1 MPELIDRIVATVDN
15 HTILWSELNYRLRFE
30 AEQRGLSVFVESEQI
45 EALRRDILDAM
56 IDEQVLVL
64 KAKQDSI
71 QIDPTEVEEMLGQQ
85 FQLAKSSMD
94 DGEFA
99 QMLERVGLSERQLKA
114 RYRKEI
120 RHRLLSRQMR
130 AFVSYRVHVSHRD
143 VEEFRIAHQDTLPS
157 QISLSHILIKIQPS
171 DEVLK
176 EKRARIEE
184 IQALLAAGG
193 DFATTARAHSEDPG
207 SASLGGDLGCFS
219 PGTLVPEFE
228 EAAFELKPGQ
238 ISEPVLTPYGYHLIQ
253 VREKRET
260 TTCASHILVLAKT
273 SESDE
278 SRAREKLEDLRRR
291 AQNGEEF
298 SQLARQYSANPQ
310 TAMQGGLL
318 DTFPRDKIP
327 AFLQPYLRNLK
338 LGDISDPFFLD
349 DGGHIIK
356 IDDDQAVLEG
366 LIRQSRTAEAM
377 RQLIDEYRQQIHIE
391 VRLDEENLRRPI
403 RDATGYLSEEHGAD
417 QAAQ

>member
-1 MPELIDRIVATVDN
+1 
-15 HTILWSELNYRLRFE
+15 
-30 AEQRGLSVFVESEQI
+30 
-45 EALRRDILDAM
+45 
-56 IDEQVLVL
+56 
-64 KAKQDSI
+64 
-71 QIDPTEVEEMLGQQ
+71 MLGQQ
-85 FQLAKSSMD
+85 FQMAKSSMD
-94 DGEFA
+94 DGQFA

-130 AFVSYRVHVSHRD
+130 AFVSYRVHVGHRD
-143 VEEFRIAHQDTLPS
+143 VEAFRIAHQDTLPS
-157 QISLSHILIKIQPS
+157 QISLSHILIKVQPS

-193 DFATTARAHSEDPG
+193 DFATIARDHSEDPG

-228 EAAFELKPGQ
+228 EAAFALKPGQ
-238 ISEPVLTPYGYHLIQ
+238 TSEPVLSPYGYHLIQ
-253 VREKRET
+253 VRETRET
-260 TTCASHILVLAKT
+260 TICASHIRVLART

-278 SRAREKLEDLRRR
+278 ARALETLADLRHR

-310 TAMQGGLL
+310 TAMQGGLWG
-318 DTFPRDKIP
+318 TFPKEGIP
-327 AFLQPYLRNLK
+327 EFLQPYLRNLK
-338 LGDISDPFFLD
+338 LGDVSEPFFFD

-366 LIRQSRTAEAM
+366 LIRESRPAEAM
-377 RQLIDEYRQQIHIE
+377 RQSSDQDRQQIHIE
-391 VRLDEENLRRPI
+391 VRLDEENLRHPVRN
-403 RDATGYLSEEHGAD
+403 ATGYLPEEHRAD